1 MTSLESF
8 PIYHLLLF
16 DLDPRHYFKC
26 QLKSSFTPFPVSLH
40 LFLSVIIDKILLQA
54 TDHRKDVISMSYKNN
69 T

>member
-1 MTSLESF
+1 MTPLSSF

-16 DLDPRHYFKC
+16 DFDPRYYFKC
-26 QLKSSFTPFPVSLH
+26 QLKSSFAPFLVSLH
-40 LFLSVIIDKILLQA
+40 LFLSAIIDKILLQA